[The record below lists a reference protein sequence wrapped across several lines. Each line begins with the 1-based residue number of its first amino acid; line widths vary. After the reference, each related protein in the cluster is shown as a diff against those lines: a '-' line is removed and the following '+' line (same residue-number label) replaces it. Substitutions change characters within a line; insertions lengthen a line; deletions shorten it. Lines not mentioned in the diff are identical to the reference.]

1 MPDCLKAGIPALP
14 GAKTPQQEISVVLD
28 RTPFY
33 GEAGGQVGDTGAL
46 TCNVFADRPAGLN
59 AGHAGLPIGKN
70 TGDSAFTVKDTKK
83 VESYI
88 VHHGSV
94 TKGAL
99 KVGDVVAARVDAER
113 RANIM
118 RNHTATHI
126 LHHVLREVLGKH
138 AEQSG
143 SLVAPDRLRFDF
155 THFTAVK
162 REELDRI
169 EELVNLKILENGP
182 ISTAE
187 MSLDEAK
194 AKGAIALFGEKYGER
209 VRMVQ
214 TGGYSRELCG
224 GTHCARTGD
233 VGLFKIIAEQ
243 SVAAG
248 VRRIEA
254 LTGRKAIEWV
264 MQTDALIRDLCAQL
278 DTQEGL
284 LLKRT
289 EGLIAE
295 MKALRKEITKLKTQ
309 STKDVTG
316 DMLANAEEVSG
327 SKIVVQRLETAAP
340 ETLRSTADQL
350 RRAAKSVAVVLGGAE
365 DNKVSL
371 LAAMTPDLVKR
382 GLHAGKIAGEIAKIV
397 GGGGGGR
404 PDMAQAGGKDPA
416 KLDEA
421 LATAKEIIKKALAG

>member
-1 MPDCLKAGIPALP
+1 MK
-14 GAKTPQQEISVVLD
+14 
-28 RTPFY
+28 
-33 GEAGGQVGDTGAL
+33 
-46 TCNVFADRPAGLN
+46 
-59 AGHAGLPIGKN
+59 
-70 TGDSAFTVKDTKK
+70 
-83 VESYI
+83 
-88 VHHGSV
+88 
-94 TKGAL
+94 
-99 KVGDVVAARVDAER
+99 
-113 RANIM
+113 
-118 RNHTATHI
+118 I
-126 LHHVLREVLGKH
+126 LQRYVLREVLGKH

-169 EELVNLKILENGP
+169 EELVNLRVLENAP

-194 AKGAIALFGEKYGER
+194 AKGALALFGEKYGER
-209 VRMVQ
+209 VRMVE

-233 VGLFKIIAEQ
+233 VGLFKVISEQ

-254 LTGRKAIEWV
+254 VTGRKAIEWV
-264 MQTDALIRDLCAQL
+264 MNTDALVRDLCAQL

-284 LLKRT
+284 LLKRA

-295 MKALRKEITKLKTQ
+295 MKAMRKEITKLKTQ

-316 DMLANAEEVSG
+316 DMLAKADDIG
-327 SKIVVQRLETAAP
+327 GTKIVVEWLETCEI
-340 ETLRSTADQL
+340 ETMRSTADQL
-350 RRAAKSVAVVLGGAE
+350 RRAAKSSAVVLASVLE
-365 DNKVSL
+365 NKVTLVST
-371 LAAMTPDLVKR
+371 MTPDLVKR
-382 GLHAGKIAGEIAKIV
+382 GLHAGKLAGELAKIV

-404 PDMAQAGGKDPA
+404 PDMAQAGGKDPS

-421 LATAKEIIKKALAG
+421 LATARQIIRKALTG